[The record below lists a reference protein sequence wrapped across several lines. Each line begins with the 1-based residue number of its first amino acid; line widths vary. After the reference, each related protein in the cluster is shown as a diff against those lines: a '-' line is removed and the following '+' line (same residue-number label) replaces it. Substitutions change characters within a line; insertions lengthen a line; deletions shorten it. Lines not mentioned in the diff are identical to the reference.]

1 MDKVQIG
8 YRNEFHLYVVSG
20 VKVWVFLY
28 RDFDKYF
35 ILRKTFGERIQI
47 VDTAE
52 IIFKLAVTLLKQVKC

>member
-1 MDKVQIG
+1 MGKVQVG
-8 YRNEFHLYVVSG
+8 CRNEFHLYVVSG

-35 ILRKTFGERIQI
+35 ILRRTLGEWIRI

-52 IIFKLAVTLLKQVKC
+52 IIFKLAVTV